1 MEKKRLT
8 ATLNIIISMTVF
20 GTIGLM
26 RRSIALPSGALAMTR
41 GIVGGLMLLAVFL
54 IKNKK
59 ISLKDLG
66 KKKIPLFISGAL
78 IGINWIALFEAYRYT
93 TVATATLCYY
103 MAPVLIIIASFFFF
117 KERLGVRKTVCV
129 IFAIAGMVLVSG
141 VLNAGFSF
149 GQEFKGV
156 LLGLFA
162 AVLYAIIIIMNKSLS
177 DVPPFERTI
186 IQLISAGAVLIP
198 YTFIF
203 EDFSGVTL
211 DAKNIVFILI
221 VCFVHTGLS
230 YFMYF
235 GAIPHLPAQTAAI
248 LSYIDPTV
256 AVLLSALVLKE
267 PLGFTGVIGAVLI
280 IGAMAVSEINITR
293 KKDAR

>member
-26 RRSIALPSGALAMTR
+26 RRSINLPSGALAMTR
-41 GIVGGLMLLAVFL
+41 GIMGGLMLLVVFL

-59 ISLKDLG
+59 IDLKGLG

-117 KERLGVRKTVCV
+117 KERLGIRKTVCV
-129 IFAIAGMVLVSG
+129 ILAITGMVLVSG
-141 VLNAGFSF
+141 VLNTGFSL

-198 YTFIF
+198 YTFII
-203 EDFSGVTL
+203 EDLSSVSL

-267 PLGFTGVIGAVLI
+267 PLGVTGVIGAVLI
-280 IGAMAVSEINITR
+280 IGAMAVSEINIAR